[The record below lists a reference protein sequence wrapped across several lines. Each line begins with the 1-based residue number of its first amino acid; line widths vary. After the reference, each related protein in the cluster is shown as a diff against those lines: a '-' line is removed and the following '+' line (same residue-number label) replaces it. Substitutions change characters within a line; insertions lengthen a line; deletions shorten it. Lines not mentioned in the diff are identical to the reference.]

1 LERFDEQPVESIGGD
16 LRGIVMEWKR
26 KPAARAASSGIE
38 RETESEARYM
48 RRALELAEAAIGET
62 FPNPLVGAVVVA
74 GGEIVG
80 EGYHR
85 GPGSPHAEI
94 EAIRAAGDR
103 VRGAD
108 LYLNLEPCCHYGK
121 TPPCTLGIIDAGIAR
136 VVFSTYDP
144 DSRVRGK
151 GASALRA
158 HGIEIRTGV
167 CAKEAVELNLP
178 YMHRNLTGKPFVML
192 KLAST
197 LDGRLTWGGETRLS
211 GEKEQ
216 AYAHRL
222 RAWNEAIA
230 IGIGTLSKDRPKLD
244 RRYFGAAMRP
254 PVRMVFDSALMFPP
268 DYPWLGRKERVI
280 IYCLTDADPIVR
292 RQLES
297 AGAEVV
303 PLPRCLHG
311 VDLRFWLE
319 DISTKGISSVL
330 VEGGGEVATSFLQ
343 NELLERLVLCYAPLV
358 SGQSGV
364 AWYQDGRGPQWLA
377 RGEFVL
383 THCEAMDNDLIAV
396 YDSRKIVEYTDVV
409 TEEERIVHWAR

>member
-1 LERFDEQPVESIGGD
+1 VEQE
-16 LRGIVMEWKR
+16 R
-26 KPAARAASSGIE
+26 KPVARGSSGARDREPDAEE
-38 RETESEARYM
+38 RYI
-48 RRALELAEAAIGET
+48 RRTLELAEEAIGAT
-62 FPNPLVGAVVVA
+62 FPNPLVGAVVVSD
-74 GGEIVG
+74 GEIVG

-85 GPGSPHAEI
+85 GPGRPHAEI
-94 EAIRAAGDR
+94 EAIRAAGGR
-103 VRGAD
+103 ARGAE

-121 TPPCTLGIIDAGIAR
+121 TPPCVYGILEAGISR

-158 HGIEIRTGV
+158 RGVDIKAGV
-167 CAKEAVELNLP
+167 CASEAVELNLP
-178 YMHRNLTGKPFVML
+178 YIHRSLTGKPFIML

-222 RAWNEAIA
+222 RAWNEAVA
-230 IGIGTLSKDRPKLD
+230 IGIGTLSKDRPRLD
-244 RRYFGAAMRP
+244 RRHFRGEMQP
-254 PVRMVFDSALMFPP
+254 PVRIVFDSALKFPV
-268 DYPWLGRKERVI
+268 DYPWLEHKERVI
-280 IYCLTDADPIVR
+280 IYCLTDADPIAR
-292 RQLES
+292 RQLEG

-311 VDLRFWLE
+311 VDLRFWFE
-319 DISTKGISSVL
+319 DILAKGISSVL
-330 VEGGGEVATSFLQ
+330 VEGGGEVATSFLE
-343 NELLERLVLCYAPLV
+343 NGLLERFVLCYAPLI

-377 RGEFVL
+377 RDEFTL
-383 THCEAMDNDLIAV
+383 THCEAMENDLVAV
-396 YDSRKIVEYTDVV
+396 YDSRKIGEYLAVV